1 MFRMKLLSCLF
12 AALAMAKEE
21 LTGAEFQAAAKAGPV
36 FAKFYA
42 PWCGHCKKLAPA
54 WSELAVEINGLGELS
69 LNVICNVIL

>member
-1 MFRMKLLSCLF
+1 MKLLSCLF

-54 WSELAVEINGLGELS
+54 WSELAGEINGLF
-69 LNVICNVIL
+69 VILKLTKTSLL